1 MPHHP
6 KGLNELEVDKD
17 TEEKRL
23 KRVGVERAPGPR
35 EEHERRIE
43 WAREQQDP
51 RQGMREWELR
61 LEHDVRPKVANP
73 YYPHARPN
81 LFFNSPQQDWPVQ
94 YPDRPHD
101 DHPDP
106 FDPNWHTVDANV
118 QALRRNA
125 SAGLAEEKRR
135 VGWRTPNRIWHG
147 DEQEAGLWRDPREAE
162 RRRKMGTVKI
172 EPCYVCGSP
181 CYPGHGTMFVRNDA
195 KCFRFCRS
203 KCSKNFKMKRNPR
216 KLKWTKAFR
225 KAAGKEMTVDSTL
238 QFEKR
243 RHVPVVYDR
252 ELMQATVAGMK
263 RIAEVKARR
272 ERAFYKARMAAAKP
286 QKAIQDSL
294 EVTRAS
300 HLLTPGLQP
309 QSEETKKAISAS
321 QVILAEKA
329 ARKRER
335 QAKNLA
341 KHRSNVTFAGEGLAE
356 EDDEEMDEDE
366 DVELSTADA
375 LREADLDLDDLM
387 EEEAPVEKVKV
398 KVPATK
404 KKSALKAAGGRSMG
418 MA

>member
-1 MPHHP
+1 M
-6 KGLNELEVDKD
+6 
-17 TEEKRL
+17 
-23 KRVGVERAPGPR
+23 
-35 EEHERRIE
+35 
-43 WAREQQDP
+43 
-51 RQGMREWELR
+51 
-61 LEHDVRPKVANP
+61 
-73 YYPHARPN
+73 
-81 LFFNSPQQDWPVQ
+81 
-94 YPDRPHD
+94 
-101 DHPDP
+101 
-106 FDPNWHTVDANV
+106 
-118 QALRRNA
+118 
-125 SAGLAEEKRR
+125 
-135 VGWRTPNRIWHG
+135 
-147 DEQEAGLWRDPREAE
+147 
-162 RRRKMGTVKI
+162 KI

-252 ELMQATVAGMK
+252 DLVQATVAGMK

-272 ERAFYKARMAAAKP
+272 ERAFHKARMAAAKP
-286 QKAIQDSL
+286 QQAIQDSL
-294 EVTRAS
+294 EVTRSS

-309 QSEETKKAISAS
+309 QSDATKKALSAS

-341 KHRSNVTFAGEGLAE
+341 THRANVGFEGGEGLAE
-356 EDDEEMDEDE
+356 DDDAEMDEDE
-366 DVELSTADA
+366 EAGELSMADA

-398 KVPATK
+398 KATK
-404 KKSALKAAGGRSMG
+404 KKSALKKSGGMG
-418 MA
+418 MGMSA